1 MPVTIAWI
9 DERWGD
15 PDDLQLP
22 LSDRGLQL
30 ADGLFETILILNG
43 AAQLLPEHLARWV
56 ASAELLGM
64 DPPPSQQDLSGL
76 IDEAI
81 VKSELGQASG
91 ALRLNWSRGSGE
103 GRGIGLA
110 NLNQHRFWLT
120 LTPCSMHFLP
130 IRTIT
135 SRLERRNRDSMSS
148 RCKTFAYTAA
158 IQARREAERAGADDA
173 LLHNTQGELCCGT
186 VANLL
191 VHREGRW
198 ITPPLS
204 SGCLPGV
211 MRARALSLGIA
222 MEADVGET
230 LQSSDQGLLINS
242 LSCRPIEMHDH
253 QSLTAPSS
261 AQELWQLLLD
271 RGGSNR

>member
-9 DERWGD
+9 DGRWGE
-15 PDDLQLP
+15 PDELQLP

-30 ADGLFETILILNG
+30 GDGLFETILVLNG
-43 AAQLLPEHLARWV
+43 TAQLLPEHLARWA

-64 DPPPSQQDLSGL
+64 DPPPSKQNLSGL

-81 VKSELGQASG
+81 VKSELDQASG
-91 ALRLNWSRGSGE
+91 ALRLNWSRGSGQ
-103 GRGIGLA
+103 GRGIGLPDD
-110 NLNQHRFWLT
+110 NNHRFWFT
-120 LTPCSMHFLP
+120 LTPCSTRFQP

-135 SRLERRNRDSMSS
+135 SRLERRNRDSVSS
-148 RCKTFAYTAA
+148 RCKTFAYGAA

-173 LLHNTQGELCCGT
+173 LLHNTQGDLCCGT

-191 VHREGRW
+191 VHREGGW

-211 MRARALSLGIA
+211 MRARAISLGIA

-242 LSCRPIEMHDH
+242 LSCKPIQTHNN
-253 QSLTAPSS
+253 QSLTPTAS
-261 AQELWQLLLD
+261 AQELWQLLLKK
-271 RGGSNR
+271 GGSNR

>member
-91 ALRLNWSRGSGE
+91 ALRLNWSRGSGQ
-103 GRGIGLA
+103 GRGIGIA

-120 LTPCSMHFLP
+120 LTQQHAFSTDPNDHKSA
-130 IRTIT
+130 RTSQ
-135 SRLERRNRDSMSS
+135 SRQR
-148 RCKTFAYTAA
+148 
-158 IQARREAERAGADDA
+158 Q
-173 LLHNTQGELCCGT
+173 
-186 VANLL
+186 
-191 VHREGRW
+191 
-198 ITPPLS
+198 
-204 SGCLPGV
+204 
-211 MRARALSLGIA
+211 
-222 MEADVGET
+222 
-230 LQSSDQGLLINS
+230 
-242 LSCRPIEMHDH
+242 
-253 QSLTAPSS
+253 
-261 AQELWQLLLD
+261 
-271 RGGSNR
+271 

>member
-9 DERWGD
+9 DKRWGD

-91 ALRLNWSRGSGE
+91 ALRLNWSRGSGQ
-103 GRGIGLA
+103 GRGIGIA
-110 NLNQHRFWLT
+110 NLNHHRFWLT

-242 LSCRPIEMHDH
+242 LSCRPIKMHDN
-253 QSLTAPSS
+253 QSLTAPSC

-271 RGGSNR
+271 KGGSNR

>member
-9 DERWGD
+9 DGRWGD

-30 ADGLFETILILNG
+30 ADGLFETILILNE

-81 VKSELGQASG
+81 VKSELHQASG
-91 ALRLNWSRGSGE
+91 ALRLNWSRGSGQ
-103 GRGIGLA
+103 GRGIGIP
-110 NLNQHRFWLT
+110 NVNKHRFWLT
-120 LTPCSMHFLP
+120 LTPYSPRFQP

-135 SRLERRNRDSMSS
+135 RRLERRNRDSVSS
-148 RCKTFAYTAA
+148 RCKTFAYTAE

-173 LLHNTQGELCCGT
+173 LLHNPQGELCCGT

-204 SGCLPGV
+204 SGCLAGV
-211 MRARALSLGIA
+211 MRARAMSLGIA
-222 MEADVGET
+222 TEADVGET

>member
-9 DERWGD
+9 DGRWGD

-30 ADGLFETILILNG
+30 ADGLFETILVLDG
-43 AAQLLPEHLARWV
+43 AAQLLAEHLARWA

-64 DPPPSQQDLSGL
+64 DPPPSQRDLNGL

-81 VKSELGQASG
+81 VKSKLHKASG
-91 ALRLNWSRGSGE
+91 ALRLNWSRGSGQ
-103 GRGIGLA
+103 GRGIGIA

-120 LTPCSMHFLP
+120 LTPCNTHFLP

-135 SRLERRNRDSMSS
+135 SRLERRNHDSVSS

-158 IQARREAERAGADDA
+158 IQARCEAERAGADDA

-211 MRARALSLGIA
+211 MRARAINLGIA
-222 MEADVGET
+222 MEADVGDS

-242 LSCRPIEMHDH
+242 LSCKPIQMHDN
-253 QSLTAPSS
+253 QFFTPTTS
-261 AQELWQLLLD
+261 AQEFWQLLLNK
-271 RGGSNR
+271 GGSNR